1 MKQARKPLSHGVAPA
16 HRRRPLPV
24 GSSDVGA
31 YRHRRLETT
40 ARSMVLDERLTNWA
54 NVSSGRR
61 GDARDAALIDA
72 AWQRVSPEHRMLLR
86 MHYVWHANRAF
97 ICRRLKIRHRPWHV
111 FEDELEQA
119 KAEVA
124 EALVAAGR
132 RT

>member
-1 MKQARKPLSHGVAPA
+1 
-16 HRRRPLPV
+16 
-24 GSSDVGA
+24 
-31 YRHRRLETT
+31 LEST
-40 ARSMVLDERLTNWA
+40 ARRQSVDRDEAVVGDAVPRVARGMALEERLTNWA

-72 AWQRVSPEHRMLLR
+72 AWQRVSPQHRMLLR

-124 EALVAAGR
+124 EALASAGR